1 MVAKKTAKGIDKN
14 FDPIKQ
20 LVLDNKIS
28 HKEIADLSN
37 IDYPLFSFKYLRPN
51 SIKDCNNAS
60 FFYDFII
67 HLSEL
72 SQQGWDKIR
81 LSHRHKYGMEALPKE
96 IFKPN
101 LSHLSDIVTRDVKK
115 LHVFRAN
122 KDLYP
127 FVGLQVGKIFYI
139 FFIEAKFGDIYDH
152 N

>member
-1 MVAKKTAKGIDKN
+1 
-14 FDPIKQ
+14 
-20 LVLDNKIS
+20 
-28 HKEIADLSN
+28 
-37 IDYPLFSFKYLRPN
+37 
-51 SIKDCNNAS
+51 
-60 FFYDFII
+60 
-67 HLSEL
+67 
-72 SQQGWDKIR
+72 
-81 LSHRHKYGMEALPKE
+81 MESLPKE

-127 FVGLQVGKIFYI
+127 FVGLQVGKILYI